1 MMNKPYNFAYVYNDA
16 VQIEVLMHMIY
27 NLHQYFFN
35 LQKKKNIFYKNER
48 RCRDIKTQ
56 MVNTPLPYNPT

>member
-35 LQKKKNIFYKNER
+35 LQKKKRIFFIRMKE
-48 RCRDIKTQ
+48 DVGTSK
-56 MVNTPLPYNPT
+56 LKW

>member
-16 VQIEVLMHMIY
+16 VQIEMLMHMIY

-35 LQKKKNIFYKNER
+35 LPKKRIFLIRMKEDVEPSKPKR
-48 RCRDIKTQ
+48 
-56 MVNTPLPYNPT
+56 